1 MHPGPPTSRT
11 GTEVDRR
18 LAEWGIPDGQRAL
31 ALSVSLYQSA
41 VFGALPL
48 STRVVMAPLTRTR
61 ADDDGVPTE
70 TMVEYYRQRAGFGLI
85 LTEGTWPAAEGK
97 SYSGQPGIV
106 TPEQIEGWRRIAD
119 AVHEAGGTIVMQ
131 LMHGGRVSHP
141 AISGQPRV
149 VAPSALAAPGETH
162 TPEGKAAMPVAHALT
177 LDEIP
182 EVVEQFAQAA
192 RNAIAAGLD
201 GVEVHGANGYLVHEF
216 LSPVSNVRDDLY
228 GGSPENRA
236 RFAIEVVEAV
246 AAAVGADRTGIRLS
260 PQHNIQGVLEE
271 DDDDALATY
280 LALAERIA
288 PLGLAFIDVLSAAP
302 TSELVQRIRR
312 TAGAPMIVNSGFTA
326 PTTRDEAE
334 TLVSEEW
341 ADAVAAGR
349 PAIANPDLVER
360 WRQDA
365 ELNEPR
371 PALFYG
377 RTADGYTDY
386 PSLEVARADVG

>member
-1 MHPGPPTSRT
+1 MTLF
-11 GTEVDRR
+11 E
-18 LAEWGIPDGQRAL
+18 
-31 ALSVSLYQSA
+31 SA

-48 STRVVMAPLTRTR
+48 SNRVVMAPLTRTR

-70 TMVEYYRQRAGFGLI
+70 TMVEYYRQRAGQGLI
-85 LTEGTWPAAEGK
+85 ISEGTWPAAEGK

-106 TPEQIEGWRRIAD
+106 TPAQIDGWRRIAD

-141 AISGQPRV
+141 EISGEPRV
-149 VAPSALAAPGETH
+149 VGPSALAAPGQTH
-162 TPEGKAAMPVAHALT
+162 TPVGKVDMPVAHALT

-182 EVVEQFAQAA
+182 MVVEQFVQAA

-201 GVEVHGANGYLVHEF
+201 GVEVHGANGYLVQEF
-216 LSPVSNVRDDLY
+216 LSPVSNVRDDQY

-236 RFAIEVVEAV
+236 RFAIEVTTAVAEAV
-246 AAAVGADRTGIRLS
+246 GGDRTSIRLS

-271 DDDDALATY
+271 DDADALATY
-280 LALAERIA
+280 LAVAEGLA
-288 PLGLAFIDVLSAAP
+288 PLGLAFIDVLSAVP

-312 TAGAPMIVNSGFTA
+312 TAGAPLIVNSGFA
-326 PTTRDEAE
+326 AQTTRDEAE
-334 TLVSEEW
+334 MLVSEGW

-349 PAIANPDLVER
+349 PVIANPDLVER

-377 RTADGYTDY
+377 RTAEGYTDY
-386 PSLEVARADVG
+386 PSLETVRADA

>member
-1 MHPGPPTSRT
+1 MTLFEP
-11 GTEVDRR
+11 
-18 LAEWGIPDGQRAL
+18 
-31 ALSVSLYQSA
+31 A
-41 VFGALPL
+41 VFGALQL
-48 STRVVMAPLTRTR
+48 SNRVVMAPLTRTR

-70 TMVEYYRQRAGFGLI
+70 TMVEYYRQRAGQGLI
-85 LTEGTWPAAEGK
+85 ISEGTWPAAEGK

-106 TPEQIEGWRRIAD
+106 TPGHIAGWRPVAD

-141 AISGQPRV
+141 AISGEPRV
-149 VAPSALAAPGETH
+149 VAPSALAAPGQTH
-162 TPEGKAAMPVAHALT
+162 TPVGKVDMPVAHALT

-182 EVVEQFAQAA
+182 MVVEQFAQAA
-192 RNAIAAGLD
+192 RNAIAAGFD
-201 GVEVHGANGYLVHEF
+201 GVEVHGANGYLVQEF
-216 LSPVSNVRDDLY
+216 LSPVSNIRDDQY

-236 RFAIEVVEAV
+236 RFAIEVTTAVVE
-246 AAAVGADRTGIRLS
+246 AVGADRTGIRLS

-280 LALAERIA
+280 LAVAEGLA
-288 PLGLAFIDVLSAAP
+288 PLGLAFVDILNAAP

-312 TAGAPMIVNSGFTA
+312 TLGAPLIINSGFA
-326 PTTRDEAE
+326 SVTTRDEAE
-334 TLVSEEW
+334 TLVAEEW
-341 ADAVAAGR
+341 ADAVAVGR

-360 WRQDA
+360 WRQDV

-377 RTADGYTDY
+377 RTAEGYTDY
-386 PSLEVARADVG
+386 PSLESVRTDA